1 MPKPMRLFYLQNI
14 RNCLRIQRF
23 IHILLHFLECY
34 FFSLLWILLVR
45 FVCIYLTP
53 ESMISGETEMFFY
66 YTYFLVSKGYIFIAQ
81 CKWLGSICFNCV

>member
-53 ESMISGETEMFFY
+53 ESMISGETEM
-66 YTYFLVSKGYIFIAQ
+66 IFIILISWFPKDIFSLLSAS
-81 CKWLGSICFNCV
+81 G